1 MEFLTQIFDTIYEN
15 FFDPKKRVFV
25 GYLFS
30 AIIISFLWLCIVKKN
45 TLTQCFHKIFDKKIF
60 LSNRTIEKAENIK
73 KKFNEVEVLKW
84 GKIPDF
90 DIVINATSV
99 GLKGESL
106 DLDLNTKDKV
116 CIEGFH

>member
-1 MEFLTQIFDTIYEN
+1 MEFHTQIIDTIYEN

-60 LSNRTIEKAENIK
+60 LSKSAIADYFLFIINIIIMM
-73 KKFNEVEVLKW
+73 FLSPILISQLAIAAFVFEYLHTQTFLM
-84 GKIPDF
+84 P
-90 DIVINATSV
+90 INA
-99 GLKGESL
+99 
-106 DLDLNTKDKV
+106 N
-116 CIEGFH
+116 